1 MEPFELLNKTRDAMT
16 VQKVFGEPYDRGG
29 VTVVPVAKISG
40 GGGGGGGAQGEGS
53 SGSGA
58 GFGMSATPAGM
69 YVLKGDKVSWQPAV
83 DVNRVVLGGQL
94 VALVALL
101 VLRSLVRARARRR

>member
-1 MEPFELLNKTRDAMT
+1 MEPFELLNKARDAMT
-16 VQKVFGEPYDRGG
+16 VQKVFGEPYDRDG

-40 GGGGGGGAQGEGS
+40 GGGGGSGAQGEG

-58 GFGMSATPAGM
+58 GFGLSATPAGM
-69 YVLKGDKVSWQPAV
+69 YVLKDDKVSWQPAV

-101 VLRSLVRARARRR
+101 VLRSLVRARARRG

>member
-29 VTVVPVAKISG
+29 MTVVPVAKISG
-40 GGGGGGGAQGEGS
+40 GGGGGGGTQGEG

-58 GFGMSATPAGM
+58 GFGMSAAPAGM
-69 YVLKGDKVSWQPAV
+69 YVLKDDKVSWQPAV

-101 VLRSLVRARARRR
+101 VLRSLIRARARRG

>member
-29 VTVVPVAKISG
+29 VTVVPVAKIAG
-40 GGGGGGGAQGEGS
+40 GGGGGGGTQGEG

-58 GFGMSATPAGM
+58 GYGLSATPAGV
-69 YVLKGDKVSWQPAV
+69 YVLKDDKVSWQPAV

-101 VLRSLVRARARRR
+101 VLRSLVRARARRG

>member
-16 VQKVFGEPYDRGG
+16 VQKVFGEPYDRDG

-40 GGGGGGGAQGEGS
+40 GGGGGSGAQGEG

-58 GFGMSATPAGM
+58 GFGLSATPAGV
-69 YVLKGDKVSWQPAV
+69 YVLKDDKVSWQPAV

-101 VLRSLVRARARRR
+101 VLRSLVRARARRG

>member
-29 VTVVPVAKISG
+29 VTVIPVAKISG
-40 GGGGGGGAQGEGS
+40 GGGGGGGAQREG

-69 YVLKGDKVSWQPAV
+69 YVLKDDKVSWQPAV
-83 DVNRVVLGGQL
+83 DVNRVILGGQL

-101 VLRSLVRARARRR
+101 VLRSLIRARTRRG

>member
-16 VQKVFGEPYDRGG
+16 VQKVFGEPYDRDGM
-29 VTVVPVAKISG
+29 TVVPVAKISG
-40 GGGGGGGAQGEGS
+40 GGGGGSGAQGEG

-58 GFGMSATPAGM
+58 GFGLSATPAGV
-69 YVLKGDKVSWQPAV
+69 YVLKDDKVSWQPAV

-101 VLRSLVRARARRR
+101 VLRSLVRARARRG